1 MRARLALLASL
12 VALLPLAGCLSIGG
26 GGAPDTPFFT
36 SSLPAKAGSFSVN
49 DAVAL
54 ISKYRAANGLKP
66 VSIDPVLMKIASVHA
81 DRMAKMDTMSHVL
94 PGEGS
99 FQQRLADGGFRA
111 SMAAENVAAG
121 QPTLPA
127 VLEAW
132 RKSPGHNANLLLSNI
147 SKIGIAL
154 SIAPGGK
161 YKYYWSLVLGEPYTG
176 PDYRG
181 PDAGPFVPQGS
192 VGISIGGPKI
202 RMN

>member
-1 MRARLALLASL
+1 MRPRLSL
-12 VALLPLAGCLSIGG
+12 FAACLVLLPLAGCLSLGESG
-26 GGAPDTPFFT
+26 SSSQPFFT
-36 SSLPAKAGSFSVN
+36 SSLPIKAGTFS
-49 DAVAL
+49 ASEAAAL

-66 VSIDPVLMKIASVHA
+66 VTIDPVLMKIASVHS
-81 DRMAKMDTMSHVL
+81 DRMARMDTMSHVL

-121 QPTLPA
+121 QPTLPL

-132 RKSPGHNANLLLSNI
+132 RKSPGHNANMLLSNV

-154 SIAPGGK
+154 SVAEHSK

-176 PDYRG
+176 PDNRG
-181 PDAGPFVPQGS
+181 PDAGPFVAPGGI
-192 VGISIGGPKI
+192 GISIH
-202 RMN
+202 